1 MTYILVYNLYIMR
14 ENVKTK
20 LKELGVSIIYLFGSR
35 AGGTSTP
42 MSDMDIGVVLKG
54 EMTLYDSR
62 TLYNDL
68 YDLFSGLYPLVELD
82 IVFLQSAPLTLQYH
96 AIREGKVLYEENP
109 QLTAYYEAYVIS
121 MYLDFKPVLEY
132 FDAISSARYSH
143 A

>member
-1 MTYILVYNLYIMR
+1 LVYNLYIMR

-109 QLTAYYEAYVIS
+109 QLTADYEAYVIS

>member
-1 MTYILVYNLYIMR
+1 MVYNLYIMR

-109 QLTAYYEAYVIS
+109 QLTADYEAYVIS

>member
-1 MTYILVYNLYIMR
+1 MR

-68 YDLFSGLYPLVELD
+68 YDLLSGLYPLVELD

-109 QLTAYYEAYVIS
+109 QLTADYEAYVIS

>member
-1 MTYILVYNLYIMR
+1 MR

-109 QLTAYYEAYVIS
+109 QLTADYEAYVIS

>member
-1 MTYILVYNLYIMR
+1 MVYNLYIMR

-68 YDLFSGLYPLVELD
+68 YDLLSGLYPLVELD

-109 QLTAYYEAYVIS
+109 QLTADYEAYVIS